1 MIGFN
6 KKTHFLARNGKN
18 LAKRNFEPTMDKN
31 TVIKK
36 DLYFIIGF
44 DAKRIF
50 QREMVKSWQNAFFNL
65 KWRKTHF
72 SRKVVFHEWI

>member
-1 MIGFN
+1 MS
-6 KKTHFLARNGKN
+6 
-18 LAKRNFEPTMDKN
+18 
-31 TVIKK
+31 
-36 DLYFIIGF
+36 GF

-50 QREMVKSWQNAFFNL
+50 QREMVKSLQKAVFNL